1 MGKRRGGRELLRSL
15 TKRQKKHLREFGEE
29 HPFYDK
35 VSGRPEA
42 TQICELSENSDKS
55 SAESD
60 SETEVDQVSVYHK
73 LLATLKTSPESE
85 SEEEE
90 DESESEE
97 AEESETEMDSEG
109 SQETGE
115 GDGGEEDKND
125 VPGREEVTATD
136 TAEQTLGQ
144 EQADG
149 ADTSCDT
156 SRGVIEEFTDVKH
169 ESEFSLET
177 NFMEEESGD
186 CSADQRDSN
195 SSQAFSEDPFKQ
207 HMDKEL
213 QEKEVEKI
221 STLPKT
227 SSQSKWPRLGQLTF
241 SSTLEKHKTL
251 KADREIDVKQL
262 YLHKPLESTWPKV
275 NKQFLSSTNKPND
288 PFFTPLQRELFCI
301 MNTYRDLFYPERN
314 ALTNGEEIRQVYC
327 LHALNHVLKA
337 NAQVLSNNAKRRDQK
352 PGTDSDDYRDQ
363 GLTRPKVLMI
373 VPFRECAL
381 RIVHILIRLLEV
393 NDKRKI
399 DVSNKKRFKGEFG
412 SDPEEKPP
420 NLKRPED
427 YEAVFA
433 GNIDDHFRIGV
444 AILQKSMRLY
454 APFYSSDIIIASP
467 LGMRTVIGAEGE
479 KKRDFDFLSSVE
491 ILIIDQADIYLMQNW
506 EHVLHLMKHINLLPL
521 DSHGVDFSRVR
532 MLNLNNW
539 SRFYRQTLLF
549 SALQDPQINSIFNKH
564 CCNYVGQV
572 AVRNIPIIGSISHV
586 VVQLPHV
593 FRRLEAESAT
603 SVIDTRF
610 QFFIDKVL
618 PEYRDAIMSHTLI
631 YVPSYFDYVRLR
643 NYFKKEDLNFTHIC
657 EYTKKAGVCRA
668 RRFFL
673 KGEKQFLLFTE
684 RFHFYKR
691 YTIKGVRN
699 LIFYELPTY
708 SHFYS
713 EICNMMKATDSA
725 VDATWTCT
733 VLYSK
738 YDAQKLA
745 AVVGIDR
752 TAQMLQSKK
761 NVHLF
766 VTGENERGSSR
777 IWKFTKMWY
786 RSFASGETSVI
797 PLPLKQRGRKSSRP
811 CP

>member
-1 MGKRRGGRELLRSL
+1 MGKRRAGRELLRSL
-15 TKRQKKHLREFGEE
+15 SKKQKKHLREFGEE

-42 TQICELSENSDKS
+42 TQICELSEDSDKS
-55 SAESD
+55 SKESD
-60 SETEVDQVSVYHK
+60 SETEVEQVSGYHK

-97 AEESETEMDSEG
+97 AEESEAEMGSEG
-109 SQETGE
+109 SQEIGE
-115 GDGGEEDKND
+115 AEEGEEDKND
-125 VPGREEVTATD
+125 VPEEEEATD
-136 TAEQTLGQ
+136 TAEQMLSQ

-149 ADTSCDT
+149 TDTSCDP
-156 SRGVIEEFTDVKH
+156 RHGVIEEFTDVKH

-186 CSADQRDSN
+186 CNADRRDSS
-195 SSQAFSEDPFKQ
+195 SSQALPEDPFKQ

-213 QEKEVEKI
+213 EKEIEKM

-227 SSQSKWPRLGQLTF
+227 SNQCQWPRLGQVIF
-241 SSTLEKHKTL
+241 SSTLEKQKTL
-251 KADREIDVKQL
+251 KADKEVDVKQL
-262 YLHKPLESTWPKV
+262 HLHKPLESTWPKV
-275 NKQFLSSTNKPND
+275 NKQFLSAAGKPID
-288 PFFTPLQRELFCI
+288 SPFTPLQRELFCI
-301 MNTYRDLFYPERN
+301 MNSYRDLFYPERN
-314 ALTNGEEIRQVYC
+314 ALTNGEEIRHAYC

-337 NAQVLSNNAKRRDQK
+337 NAQVLSNNAKRRDRK
-352 PGTDSDDYRDQ
+352 PGTDSDDHRDQ

-381 RIVHILIRLLEV
+381 RIVHVFISLLEA
-393 NDKRKI
+393 NDKKKI

-467 LGMRTVIGAEGE
+467 LGIRTVIGAEGE
-479 KKRDFDFLSSVE
+479 KKRDFDFLSSIE

-521 DSHGVDFSRVR
+521 ESHGVDFSRVR

-539 SRFYRQTLLF
+539 SKYYRQTLLF
-549 SALQDPQINSIFNKH
+549 SALQDPQINSVFNKH
-564 CCNYVGQV
+564 CFNYVGQV
-572 AVRNIPIIGSISHV
+572 AVRNVPLTGSISHV

-593 FRRLEAESAT
+593 FRRLEADSVT
-603 SVIDTRF
+603 SVIDGRF

-657 EYTKKAGVCRA
+657 EYTKKAAVCRA

-691 YTIKGVRN
+691 YTIKGIRN

-713 EICNMMKATDSA
+713 EICNMLKATDNG

-766 VTGENERGSSR
+766 VTGEND
-777 IWKFTKMWY
+777 
-786 RSFASGETSVI
+786 
-797 PLPLKQRGRKSSRP
+797 
-811 CP
+811 

>member
-1 MGKRRGGRELLRSL
+1 MGKRRAGRELLRSL
-15 TKRQKKHLREFGEE
+15 SKKQKKHLREFGEE

-35 VSGRPEA
+35 LLLLLLLDSCFPF
-42 TQICELSENSDKS
+42 QSEDSDKS

-60 SETEVDQVSVYHK
+60 SETEVEQVSGYHK
-73 LLATLKTSPESE
+73 LLATLKTSRESE

-97 AEESETEMDSEG
+97 AEESEAEMDSEG

-115 GDGGEEDKND
+115 AEGGEEDKND
-125 VPGREEVTATD
+125 VPEEEEATD
-136 TAEQTLGQ
+136 TAEQMPSQ

-149 ADTSCDT
+149 TDTSCDP
-156 SRGVIEEFTDVKH
+156 RHGVIGEFTDVKH

-186 CSADQRDSN
+186 CSANKRDSN
-195 SSQAFSEDPFKQ
+195 PFKQ

-213 QEKEVEKI
+213 EDKEVEKM
-221 STLPKT
+221 SMLPKT
-227 SSQSKWPRLGQLTF
+227 SSQSQWPRLGQLLF
-241 SSTLEKHKTL
+241 SYTLEKHKTL
-251 KADREIDVKQL
+251 KADKEVDVKQL
-262 YLHKPLESTWPKV
+262 HLHKPLESTWLKV
-275 NKQFLSSTNKPND
+275 NKRFLSSVDKPTD
-288 PFFTPLQRELFCI
+288 SPFTPLQRELFCI
-301 MNTYRDLFYPERN
+301 MNSYRDLFYPERN
-314 ALTNGEEIRQVYC
+314 ALTNGEEIRHAYC

-337 NAQVLSNNAKRRDQK
+337 NAQVLSNNTKRRDRK
-352 PGTDSDDYRDQ
+352 PGADSEDYRDQ

-381 RIVHILIRLLEV
+381 RIVHIFISLLEV
-393 NDKRKI
+393 NDKKKI

-444 AILQKSMRLY
+444 AILQKNMRLY

-467 LGMRTVIGAEGE
+467 LGIRTVIGAEGE
-479 KKRDFDFLSSVE
+479 KKRDFDFLSSIE
-491 ILIIDQADIYLMQNW
+491 ILVIDQADIYLMQNW

-539 SRFYRQTLLF
+539 SKYYRQTLLF
-549 SALQDPQINSIFNKH
+549 SALQDPQINSVFNKH
-564 CCNYVGQV
+564 CFNYTGQV
-572 AVRNIPIIGSISHV
+572 AIRNVPLTGSISHV

-593 FRRLEAESAT
+593 FRRLEAESVT
-603 SVIDTRF
+603 SVIDARF

-643 NYFKKEDLNFTHIC
+643 NYFKKEDLNFTHVC
-657 EYTKKAGVCRA
+657 EYTKKAAVCRA

-691 YTIKGVRN
+691 YTIKGIRN

-713 EICNMMKATDSA
+713 EICNMLKATDSG

-752 TAQMLQSKK
+752 TTQMLQSKK

-766 VTGENERGSSR
+766 VTGEN
-777 IWKFTKMWY
+777 
-786 RSFASGETSVI
+786 
-797 PLPLKQRGRKSSRP
+797 
-811 CP
+811 

>member
-1 MGKRRGGRELLRSL
+1 
-15 TKRQKKHLREFGEE
+15 Q
-29 HPFYDK
+29 
-35 VSGRPEA
+35 
-42 TQICELSENSDKS
+42 SEDSDKS

-60 SETEVDQVSVYHK
+60 SETEVEQVSGYHK

-97 AEESETEMDSEG
+97 AEESEAEMDSKG
-109 SQETGE
+109 TQETGE
-115 GDGGEEDKND
+115 GEGGEEDKND
-125 VPGREEVTATD
+125 VPEEEEATD
-136 TAEQTLGQ
+136 TEEQMLSQ

-149 ADTSCDT
+149 TDTSCDPR
-156 SRGVIEEFTDVKH
+156 RGVIEEFTDVKH

-186 CSADQRDSN
+186 CNADRKDGN
-195 SSQAFSEDPFKQ
+195 PFKQ

-213 QEKEVEKI
+213 EEKEIKKM

-227 SSQSKWPRLGQLTF
+227 SSQSQWPRLGQLIF

-251 KADREIDVKQL
+251 KADKEVDVKQL
-262 YLHKPLESTWPKV
+262 HLHKPLESTWSKV
-275 NKQFLSSTNKPND
+275 NKQFLSALDKPTD
-288 PFFTPLQRELFCI
+288 SSFTPLQRELFCV
-301 MNTYRDLFYPERN
+301 MNSYRDLFYPERN
-314 ALTNGEEIRQVYC
+314 ALTNGEEIRHAYC

-337 NAQVLSNNAKRRDQK
+337 NAQVLSNNAKRRDRK
-352 PGTDSDDYRDQ
+352 PGTDSDDHRDQ

-381 RIVHILIRLLEV
+381 RIVHILISLLEV
-393 NDKRKI
+393 NDKKKI

-467 LGMRTVIGAEGE
+467 LGIRTVIGAEGE
-479 KKRDFDFLSSVE
+479 KKRDFDFLSSIE

-539 SRFYRQTLLF
+539 SKYYRQTLLF
-549 SALQDPQINSIFNKH
+549 SALQDPQINSVFNKH
-564 CCNYVGQV
+564 CFNYAGQV
-572 AVRNIPIIGSISHV
+572 AVRNVPLTGSISHV
-586 VVQLPHV
+586 AVQLPHV
-593 FRRLEAESAT
+593 FRRLEADSVA
-603 SVIDTRF
+603 SVIDARF
-610 QFFIDKVL
+610 QFFVDKVL
-618 PEYRDAIMSHTLI
+618 PEYRDAIMSHTLV

-657 EYTKKAGVCRA
+657 EYTKKAAVCRA

-691 YTIKGVRN
+691 YTIKGIRN

-713 EICNMMKATDSA
+713 EICNMLKATDSG

-766 VTGENERGSSR
+766 VTGEN
-777 IWKFTKMWY
+777 
-786 RSFASGETSVI
+786 
-797 PLPLKQRGRKSSRP
+797 
-811 CP
+811 